1 MGRSKAWIRKH
12 WWSIF
17 GKIWNSYQIHWPFP
31 ALLLIIGFFLPQMI
45 NGLVSFYRALKSSG
59 ISWVARGT
67 ELITQGREPA
77 ILFSLMIA
85 RQTWRKTSLIPS
97 TYQPAYKPH
106 MAMWDFPPRDVRDVG
121 QQLAQGW
128 NLLAFG
134 IEVKCGTTRFLK
146 SPAWQ
151 LQVSVK
157 SKEVDLGKH
166 SHPVIRLGLNKELSA
181 STKGGRYSAVLKDRC
196 SITALTC
203 WSCSFLPSQPPRSSH
218 SFLCFHL
225 SELSTE
231 GLAWN

>member
-1 MGRSKAWIRKH
+1 
-12 WWSIF
+12 
-17 GKIWNSYQIHWPFP
+17 
-31 ALLLIIGFFLPQMI
+31 MI
-45 NGLVSFYRALKSSG
+45 KGLVSFYRALKSSG

-97 TYQPAYKPH
+97 AYQPAYKPH

-134 IEVKCGTTRFLK
+134 IEVKCGTTRFVK

-157 SKEVDLGKH
+157 SKEVNLGKH

-181 STKGGRYSAVLKDRC
+181 STKGADIPPFLKTDARSPLWHVGLALFCPPNLPALLIPSFAFICRSCQQRAWPEIKNSLVFVCSLSAQGFSHHCLG
-196 SITALTC
+196 
-203 WSCSFLPSQPPRSSH
+203 QRSSH
-218 SFLCFHL
+218 LL
-225 SELSTE
+225 
-231 GLAWN
+231 